1 MHQLLLS
8 QGAVSCK
15 IQRMQ
20 TDKVP
25 KNASTKDQYLRS
37 DSMRKIGLP
46 PAEPSRTLALRIKE
60 ALANDDRKAL
70 QIACKDLLHAL
81 SDAYNVKPP
90 GIKVLA
96 ARPRKVTDAWVT
108 ETFGDYDPET
118 TQIRLWM
125 RTAVQKKATSYGTFL
140 STLCHEFCHHLDMVS
155 LELPDTFHTRGFYE
169 RTAWIYHHIQNTPV
183 RQIVWQSQSDGTY
196 SVNWAGTMRAPAIPV
211 S

>member
-1 MHQLLLS
+1 
-8 QGAVSCK
+8 
-15 IQRMQ
+15 MQ

-25 KNASTKDQYLRS
+25 KKPATKDQYLRS
-37 DSMRKIGLP
+37 DSMRSIALP
-46 PAEPSRTLALRIKE
+46 PAEPSRTIALKIKQ
-60 ALANDDRKAL
+60 ALANDDRKEL
-70 QIACKDLLHAL
+70 QIACKELLHAL
-81 SDAYNVKPP
+81 STAYNVKPP

-96 ARPRKVTDAWVT
+96 ARPRKVTDSWVL

-169 RTAWIYHHIQNTPV
+169 RTALIYHHIQGTPV
-183 RQIVWQSQSDGTY
+183 RRIVWQSQSNGTY
-196 SVNWAGTMRAPAIPV
+196 SVDWAGTMRAPAV
-211 S
+211 QMMS